1 MPPYQCRGLATG
13 PGRSVIAEA
22 AAAGTNGGRMP
33 AYPSPGSSPSNV
45 LCRNAGLALLN
56 EIDFKY
62 SRGI

>member
-1 MPPYQCRGLATG
+1 
-13 PGRSVIAEA
+13 
-22 AAAGTNGGRMP
+22 MP